1 MAEES
6 SGRLLGVK
14 LGFIGAGSMGG
25 ALIRGLV
32 QGGWVARE
40 NLIFYDPDPNRL
52 AEMENLGVEPALDNP
67 EVMHAQVV
75 VLAVKPQVVGAAL
88 GEIKEFARSW
98 HLIISIAAGVPLAS
112 LEAAFPESRVIR
124 AMPNTPALVGAG
136 MTALSPGSRATQED
150 VKLALEVFEA
160 VGRAVVVDERL
171 MDAVTGLSG
180 SGPAFVAVFIEA
192 LTDGG
197 VKMGLPRA
205 LAHLLATQTV
215 LGATRLC
222 LEEDLH
228 PGMLKDLVTSPGGT
242 TIAGIHALE
251 MGGFRGSV
259 MSAVEAATFRS
270 QELAGGAGR

>member
-52 AEMENLGVEPALDNP
+52 AEMETLGVEPALDNP

-98 HLIISIAAGVPLAS
+98 HLIISIAAGVPLGA

-136 MTALSPGSRATQED
+136 MTALSPGSRATQ
-150 VKLALEVFEA
+150 
-160 VGRAVVVDERL
+160 
-171 MDAVTGLSG
+171 
-180 SGPAFVAVFIEA
+180 P
-192 LTDGG
+192 
-197 VKMGLPRA
+197 P
-205 LAHLLATQTV
+205 
-215 LGATRLC
+215 C
-222 LEEDLH
+222 
-228 PGMLKDLVTSPGGT
+228 TSPRIKAPPMLPAPMKPSFT
-242 TIAGIHALE
+242 PNNRPL
-251 MGGFRGSV
+251 FL
-259 MSAVEAATFRS
+259 SAIDICSFPV
-270 QELAGGAGR
+270 QNH